1 MENASLPSDVWNDV
15 TTSSSK
21 DDDLV
26 VSVPGVRVVTVKA
39 PYIIVG
45 TVGVIDN
52 LFVIVVFVFFVKIT
66 DKVTL
71 WLLLRFHSIVLHNYY
86 NCHFHRP

>member
-1 MENASLPSDVWNDV
+1 MSSDVWNDV

-21 DDDLV
+21 DDDMV
-26 VSVPGVRVVTVKA
+26 ASVPGISGIKA

-71 WLLLRFHSIVLHNYY
+71 WLLLRFHSIVLHNY
-86 NCHFHRP
+86 